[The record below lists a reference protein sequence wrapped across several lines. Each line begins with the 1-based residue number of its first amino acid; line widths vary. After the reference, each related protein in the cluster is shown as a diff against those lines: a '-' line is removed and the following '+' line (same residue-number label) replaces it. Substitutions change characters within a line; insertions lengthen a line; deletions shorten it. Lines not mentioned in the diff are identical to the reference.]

1 MCFTLDHKTCG
12 NTGIAK
18 LTLSIL
24 VRKLY
29 INVTEQ
35 KQTANVISSVSLD
48 SFLL

>member
-1 MCFTLDHKTCG
+1 MCFTLDHKTFG

-29 INVTEQ
+29 INATVLQ
-35 KQTANVISSVSLD
+35 NRSK
-48 SFLL
+48 LLML